1 MQFYHRPGWL
11 STQASPASDR
21 SRLHRK
27 EAPCYNRRREER
39 AMSQE
44 LIRSIENEQL
54 REDIPDFR
62 AGDTVKVFVK
72 VVEGNKER
80 IQAFEGVVITKRN
93 EGLRS
98 SFTVRKISHAAG
110 VERSFLLNSPRI
122 DRIEVL
128 RRGLVRRAKLYYL
141 RGKVGRAA
149 RIKEMRNPR

>member
-1 MQFYHRPGWL
+1 
-11 STQASPASDR
+11 
-21 SRLHRK
+21 
-27 EAPCYNRRREER
+27 
-39 AMSQE
+39 MSQE

-72 VVEGNKER
+72 VVEGGKER
-80 IQAFEGVVITKRN
+80 LQPFEGVVISKRN

-98 SFTVRKISHAAG
+98 SFTVRKISHSVG

-128 RRGLVRRAKLYYL
+128 RRGQVRRSKLYYL
-141 RGKVGRAA
+141 REKVGRAA
-149 RIKEMRNPR
+149 RIKEAGSQK

>member
-1 MQFYHRPGWL
+1 
-11 STQASPASDR
+11 
-21 SRLHRK
+21 
-27 EAPCYNRRREER
+27 
-39 AMSQE
+39 MSQE

-72 VVEGNKER
+72 VIEGNKER

-98 SFTVRKISHAAG
+98 SFTVRKISHAVG

-128 RRGLVRRAKLYYL
+128 RRGLVRRAKLY
-141 RGKVGRAA
+141 RSEERRVGKECRS
-149 RIKEMRNPR
+149 RWSPLH

>member
-1 MQFYHRPGWL
+1 
-11 STQASPASDR
+11 
-21 SRLHRK
+21 
-27 EAPCYNRRREER
+27 
-39 AMSQE
+39 MSQE
-44 LIRSIENEQL
+44 LIRTIENEQL

-72 VVEGNKER
+72 VIEGTKER
-80 IQAFEGVVITKRN
+80 VQAFEGVVITKRN

-98 SFTVRKISHAAG
+98 SFTVRKISHGVG

-149 RIKEMRNPR
+149 RIKELRTPR